1 MHAHVSVDPQNP
13 GAKLSFFS
21 FAFETVKTVHTSVH
35 DAEDSAH
42 CSSNRQNKMV
52 RIVYVFKNCF
62 ALKHVCQTGIMGLYD
77 GLGAGIWRQAC
88 KSMETL
94 RIVQFWRDFRCL
106 LNFNEFYILQ
116 SADFLCEQQIW
127 IVGDLSWPLQSP
139 CSIAW
144 NTMRF
149 QVFRDTLAKHRE
161 VIVGGNSWGHWWWK
175 DVTWYILIWELEVEL
190 WFVAIFEL
198 ALVYLFA
205 FIITYL

>member
-1 MHAHVSVDPQNP
+1 
-13 GAKLSFFS
+13 
-21 FAFETVKTVHTSVH
+21 
-35 DAEDSAH
+35 
-42 CSSNRQNKMV
+42 
-52 RIVYVFKNCF
+52 
-62 ALKHVCQTGIMGLYD
+62 MGLYD

-161 VIVGGNSWGHWWWK
+161 VIVGGNSWGHCWWK
-175 DVTWYILIWELEVEL
+175 DVSWSFLVWELEVDL
-190 WFVAIFEL
+190 CFVAIFEL
-198 ALVYLFA
+198 ALYLHLLSLIYNWCQFLIVGA
-205 FIITYL
+205 TSLLDLVGWLCFQIDLCTGPSRDMFEKWAYC